1 MQSVNV
7 SIFACFPNVSFC
19 VDFSLL
25 YLWLCYITDQP
36 DYYYSHCAGYCCINA
51 YVVLLHLYTGPDLKS
66 DFGPQNEHIRKRMA
80 GQPASPQVGPKPTT
94 RFALSGQPDPTHL
107 KWAKN
112 GLGQIGSSWPVL
124 TPLVKV
130 YLIA

>member
-1 MQSVNV
+1 MHMQSVNV

-25 YLWLCYITDQP
+25 YLWLCYITDHP

-80 GQPASPQVGPKPTT
+80 GQPVGP
-94 RFALSGQPDPTHL
+94 PTH
-107 KWAKN
+107 
-112 GLGQIGSSWPVL
+112 GPGQKKHVSPCRANPARPI
-124 TPLVKV
+124 
-130 YLIA
+130 